1 MPTTLIEYMSLAPA
15 FALALAR
22 MAGLMIAAPIF
33 SSPAIPRMVRV
44 YLVLAMTAA
53 VFPLVLPGLRCDFTL
68 GGAVAGMLGEF
79 ALGAALGLGANV
91 ILTATQLT
99 GAIIEQQSGVAIS
112 QLIDP
117 MTGAHA
123 SILGQL
129 YFVVAGLV
137 FLAIGGERE
146 LVRTL
151 LESFTRV
158 PVMSF
163 RPDAATCGMLV
174 DLLATSFVLGVRLAA
189 PAIIALLLTSV
200 AIGFLARTVP
210 QLNVMSVGFSIK
222 IFVAVIVLLGTLPLA
237 SSALEDAFA
246 GVFESI
252 RGWLG
257 AARV

>member
-1 MPTTLIEYMSLAPA
+1 MPTTLSEYLTLTPA

-33 SSPAIPRMVRV
+33 SSQAIPRLVRV

-53 VFPLVLPGLRCDFTL
+53 VFPLVLPRIRPDLTL
-68 GGAVAGMLGEF
+68 GGAVAGMFGEF
-79 ALGAALGLGANV
+79 ALCAALGLGANV
-91 ILTATQLT
+91 MLLATQLT
-99 GAIIEQQSGVAIS
+99 GTIIEQQSGVAIS

-117 MTGAHA
+117 MTEAPT
-123 SILGQL
+123 SVLGQM
-129 YFVVAGLV
+129 YFIIAGLI

-151 LESFTRV
+151 LESFAQV

-163 RPDAATCGMLV
+163 RPDATTCGMLI
-174 DLLATSFVLGVRLAA
+174 DLLTRSFALGVRLAA

-222 IFVAVIVLLGTLPLA
+222 IFIAIIVLLGTLPLA
-237 SSALEDAFA
+237 STALEDAFA
-246 GVFESI
+246 
-252 RGWLG
+252 
-257 AARV
+257 